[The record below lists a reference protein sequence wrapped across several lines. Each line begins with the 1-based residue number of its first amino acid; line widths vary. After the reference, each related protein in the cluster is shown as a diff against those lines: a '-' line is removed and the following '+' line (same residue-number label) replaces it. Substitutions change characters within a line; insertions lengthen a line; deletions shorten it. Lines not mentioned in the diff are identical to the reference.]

1 MKGHGTARDAFI
13 ICYISTASMNV
24 TTSPTSEPSSMTR
37 LLPRITH
44 GTCSRPSPAHYT
56 WRLQQSFMSRLLP
69 RITHGTCNRPA
80 LRFSHSFLMTPL
92 KLGMIRPSLFS
103 LKITHKSPV
112 RPAFSMPTVTWHM
125 CDMAHWC
132 AWPFQCPPWH
142 DTCVTWLIDVR
153 GLFDAHRDMT
163 HVWHGSLMCVAFSI
177 PTVTWHMCDMT
188 HWCAWPFRCP
198 LQCAPTRSCALRRC
212 RHFALY
218 WIRLLCTRVQRSR
231 QQHCCQLTASE
242 KAPASWL
249 LHYSLCDMTDIYVWY
264 EWMICVT
271 CPIRMRC
278 VSCLQVWHDTCVA
291 WLTDVRDSYSTHLQA
306 TRCNTLLHTLQH
318 TATHCRHTSRHAG
331 LGFVCHWRVRRPCL
345 LLLLRPIYVYIFT
358 YVYMYIYIY
367 IYIYTYLHICI
378 WILVYVQIHICIHE
392 YI

>member
-1 MKGHGTARDAFI
+1 
-13 ICYISTASMNV
+13 
-24 TTSPTSEPSSMTR
+24 
-37 LLPRITH
+37 
-44 GTCSRPSPAHYT
+44 
-56 WRLQQSFMSRLLP
+56 MS
-69 RITHGTCNRPA
+69 
-80 LRFSHSFLMTPL
+80 
-92 KLGMIRPSLFS
+92 
-103 LKITHKSPV
+103 
-112 RPAFSMPTVTWHM
+112 
-125 CDMAHWC
+125 
-132 AWPFQCPPWH
+132 
-142 DTCVTWLIDVR
+142 
-153 GLFDAHRDMT
+153 
-163 HVWHGSLMCVAFSI
+163 
-177 PTVTWHMCDMT
+177 TVTWHMCDMT

-367 IYIYTYLHICI
+367 IYRYM
-378 WILVYVQIHICIHE
+378 ILVKIAAMGEIERLLLSYVWMSHVTYVSKLCQIYEWVMSHVWMRHVTRKNESCHAYEWVMSQYRWKSRRLVGLRE
-392 YI
+392 YLQLYVNFCSFSLKFFSVLFTQYLLRLSFFFKDLESHKVARKDSVITTSWSQSFQKSAGIEHASAGIEHASQ